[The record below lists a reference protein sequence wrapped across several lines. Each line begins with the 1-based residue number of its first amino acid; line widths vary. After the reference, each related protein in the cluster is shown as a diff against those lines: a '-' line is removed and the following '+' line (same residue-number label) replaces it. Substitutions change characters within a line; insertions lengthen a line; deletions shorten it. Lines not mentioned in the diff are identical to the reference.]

1 MAHMGKICCKVGVVS
16 QGWYGGYGAPLT
28 RCLETSG
35 MAVPFWLTDSSDWRD
50 GLERSAD
57 RSDDWEHGHTQENV
71 KACG

>member
-35 MAVPFWLTDSSDWRD
+35 MAVPFWLTDSRPTD
-50 GLERSAD
+50 A
-57 RSDDWEHGHTQENV
+57 V
-71 KACG
+71 KRKMVAEP